1 MAASYPVPHCS
12 ILVMF
17 SWSRLFN
24 QPRSS
29 CLCRENRVSRQF
41 YTTPRGWTGMRGK
54 GRTWIHPWWGND
66 NRGRG

>member
-41 YTTPRGWTGMRGK
+41 YTTPRG
-54 GRTWIHPWWGND
+54 
-66 NRGRG
+66 